1 MSDFLKNYDA
11 ITDSQLRTCV
21 KLLGKLLGNAIKSH
35 AGKEVYTAVE
45 KLRKGFIS
53 LQENNDKK
61 QHDQLIKY
69 IDGLDPKVLK
79 NVIRAFSKYFALV
92 NVAEEAYQHIHR
104 ESKIKSGKSGSAL
117 WEGSFDHML
126 KDCKLNG
133 ITTSDLQK
141 LYESLQFVPVF
152 TAHPTEAM
160 RRSKMEA
167 TRRIFATILELHD
180 YRGQSIRKEEIVK
193 KLEAQ
198 ILILWKT
205 DEVRMKKPT
214 VEDEVRNGLYYFN
227 TSLFKAVPQM
237 YRDLENATK
246 RIYCD
251 SLSVGSIKV
260 PSFLRFGSWIGGDRD
275 GNPYVT
281 PEVTQKAVY
290 MHAKTALKEYIK
302 RAQKLSLFMTHCDQ
316 LMHPSDDFKNSLIKD
331 NKYIKEAF
339 YKKSSDFPKEP
350 YRRKFKII
358 GYRLKQS
365 LQRIIDLQEG
375 KKSIN
380 RPNIYTCEKELLQDL
395 YTIRKSLKA
404 DGDTVLLEFGLDDF
418 IRLVETFGFFLV
430 NLDIREESTKH
441 SQVISAL
448 VKQINNKD
456 YDSMDETEKVTLLT
470 NMLTGKDYDM
480 TKHYDLLSDDLKQI
494 VDVFDTMILLRD
506 QVSAEA
512 FGHYII
518 SMTHDASHVLEVLVI
533 AKMVGLAGE
542 KENGELFCDILIT
555 PLFET
560 IDDLARIKNILES
573 LFSNDT
579 YIKFL
584 QCHQD
589 NLQEV
594 MLGYSDSCKDGGI
607 LASSFGLYEA
617 QQEIIEISNKYGVE
631 CKIFHGRGGTV
642 GRGGGPTHN
651 SILAQPAKTVNG
663 KIKITEQGEVLSYKY
678 AQYET
683 ACYELEMAIGG
694 LIKAS
699 QHIVVEQK
707 SDTSDFEKVMKDM
720 TKKGED
726 AYRDLTD
733 KTPGLTDYFYEATPV
748 QELGELNIGSRPSH
762 RAIGERSRY
771 SIRAIPWVFGWS
783 LSRHTLPAWYGL
795 GSAMNKIYKENG
807 IEVLQKMYKEW
818 PFFRMM
824 IDNIGQAIAKADLA
838 IAKDY
843 ATLAKDQKASN
854 NIIKKIE
861 DEYNLTEQLMLQI
874 TKSERLLEDNKKLAL
889 SLYRRKPYM
898 DPLNYIQVM
907 LLRKHRNATSH
918 EESIFNPLLRTIHAI
933 AAGLRNTG

>member
-11 ITDSQLRTCV
+11 ITDTQLRSCV
-21 KLLGKLLGNAIKSH
+21 KLLGKLLGNAITAH
-35 AGKEVYTAVE
+35 AGKEVYTVVE
-45 KLRKGFIS
+45 KLRKGFIN
-53 LQENNDKK
+53 LQENKDQKK
-61 QHDQLIKY
+61 HDQLINY
-69 IDGLDPKVLK
+69 IEKLDPEVLK
-79 NVIRAFSKYFALV
+79 NVVRSFSKYFALV

-104 ESKIKSGKSGSAL
+104 ESILKSGKSGSSL

-126 KDCKLNG
+126 KDCKTNG
-133 ITTSDLQK
+133 ITTSGLQK
-141 LYESLQFVPVF
+141 LYNSLQFVPVF

-167 TRRIFATILELHD
+167 TRRIFATILELHT
-180 YRGQSIRKEEIVK
+180 YRAQSIRKEEIIK

-237 YRDLENATK
+237 YRDLENATR

-251 SLSVGSIKV
+251 SLTVNSIKV

-275 GNPYVT
+275 GNPFVT
-281 PEVTQKAVY
+281 PAITQKAVY
-290 MHAKTALKEYIK
+290 MHSKTALKEYIT
-302 RAQKLSLFMTHCDQ
+302 RAKELSLFMTHSDQ
-316 LMHPSDDFKNSLIKD
+316 LMKPSADFIESLQKD
-331 NKYIKEAF
+331 NKFLKEAF
-339 YKKSSDFPKEP
+339 YKKSNDFPKEP
-350 YRRKFKII
+350 YRRKFNII
-358 GYRLKQS
+358 SYRLAESLKRITEFQS
-365 LQRIIDLQEG
+365 GEMNVDKENAY
-375 KKSIN
+375 S
-380 RPNIYTCEKELLQDL
+380 CEKELLEDL
-395 YTIRKSLKA
+395 YIIRESLKQ
-404 DGDTVLLEFGLDDF
+404 DGDIALLEFGLDDF

-430 NLDIREESTKH
+430 NLDIREESTRH
-441 SQVISAL
+441 TNVVSAL
-448 VKQINNKD
+448 VKQAKSKN
-456 YDSMDETEKVTLLT
+456 YDDMSEDEKITLLSSMLTEKETYED
-470 NMLTGKDYDM
+470 NYQ
-480 TKHYDLLSDDLKQI
+480 LLSDDLKTI
-494 VDVFDTMILLRD
+494 VDVFKTMILLRD
-506 QVSAEA
+506 QVSQEA

-518 SMTHDASHVLEVLVI
+518 SMTHDASHVLEVMLI
-533 AKMVGLAGE
+533 AKMVGLIGE
-542 KENGELFCDILIT
+542 KENGEVFCNILIT

-560 IDDLARIKNILES
+560 VDDLARINIILES
-573 LFSNDT
+573 LFSNEV

-584 QCHQD
+584 QCHED

-607 LASSFGLYEA
+607 LASSYGLYEA
-617 QQEIIEISNKYGVE
+617 QQQIIEISNKYKIE

-699 QHIVVEQK
+699 QHIVVEQA
-707 SDTSDFEKVMKDM
+707 SDTSSYEKIMKDM
-720 TKKGED
+720 SEKGEIK
-726 AYRDLTD
+726 YRDLTD
-733 KTPGLTDYFYEATPV
+733 KTPGLIDYFYEATPV

-762 RAIGERSRY
+762 RSNGERSRY

-783 LSRHTLPAWYGL
+783 LSRNTLPAWYGL
-795 GSAMNKIYKENG
+795 GTALNKIYDEKG
-807 IEVLQKMYKEW
+807 IEILQEMYREW
-818 PFFRMM
+818 PFFHMM

-838 IAKDY
+838 ISKDY
-843 ATLAKDQKASN
+843 ASLANDQDTAGK
-854 NIIKKIE
+854 IYTKIE
-861 DEYNLTEQLMLQI
+861 EEYKLTESLMLQVI
-874 TKSERLLEDNKKLAL
+874 DTHRLLADNKKLAL

-907 LLRKHRNATSH
+907 LLRKHRNSDSRDEAV
-918 EESIFNPLLRTIHAI
+918 FNPLLRTIHAI

>member
-11 ITDSQLRTCV
+11 ITDSQLRSCV
-21 KLLGKLLGNAIKSH
+21 KLVGKLLGNAIKSH
-35 AGKEVYTAVE
+35 AGKEVYTVVE
-45 KLRKGFIS
+45 KLRKGFIN
-53 LQENNDKK
+53 LQENHDKK
-61 QHDQLIKY
+61 QHDSLIKY
-69 IDGLDPKVLK
+69 IEKLDPEVLK

-104 ESKIKSGKSGSAL
+104 ESIIKSGKSGSTL

-126 KDCKLNG
+126 KDCKSHG
-133 ITTSDLQK
+133 ITISDLQK
-141 LYESLQFVPVF
+141 LYNSLQFVPVF

-160 RRSKMEA
+160 RRSKMQA
-167 TRRIFATILELHD
+167 TRRIFATILELHM
-180 YRGQSIRKEEIVK
+180 YRGQSIRKEELTK

-251 SLSVGSIKV
+251 SLSVGSVKV

-281 PEVTQKAVY
+281 TEVTKKAVY

-302 RAQKLSLFMTHCDQ
+302 RAQKLSLFMTHSDQ
-316 LMHPSDDFKNSLIKD
+316 LMKPSEDFIKSLEKD
-331 NKYIKEAF
+331 KKYLKEAF
-339 YKKSSDFPKEP
+339 YKKSNDFPKEP
-350 YRRKFKII
+350 YRRKLKII
-358 GYRLKQS
+358 SYRLNES
-365 LQRIIDLQEG
+365 LQRIIDLQDRKEI
-375 KKSIN
+375 SN
-380 RPNIYTCEKELLQDL
+380 RKNIYSCEKELLDDL
-395 YTIRKSLKA
+395 YTIRDSLIQ
-404 DGDTVLLEFGLDDF
+404 DGDIVLLEFGLDDF

-441 SQVISAL
+441 TQVVKTL
-448 VKQINNKD
+448 VKNIKNIN
-456 YDSMDETEKVTLLT
+456 YDEIKEGEKVSLLA
-470 NMLTGKDYDM
+470 DM
-480 TKHYDLLSDDLKQI
+480 IDANEDLSSHYNLLPDDQKLI
-494 VDVFDTMILLRD
+494 VDVFKTMIVLRD
-506 QVSAEA
+506 QVSPEA
-512 FGHYII
+512 FGHYIV
-518 SMTHDASHVLEVLVI
+518 SMTHDASHVLEVMLI
-533 AKMVGLAGE
+533 AKMVGLVGQ
-542 KENGELFCDILIT
+542 KDNGDLFCDILIT

-560 IDDLARIKNILES
+560 IDDLSRIKNILES
-573 LFSNDT
+573 LFSNSV
-579 YIKFL
+579 YIKYL
-584 QCHQD
+584 KCHED
-589 NLQEV
+589 SLQEV

-617 QQEIIEISNKYGVE
+617 QQEIIDISKKYKVE

-707 SDTSDFEKVMKDM
+707 SDVIAFEKIMKDM
-720 TKKGED
+720 KIKGED
-726 AYRDLTD
+726 EYRDLTD
-733 KTPGLTDYFYEATPV
+733 RTPGLTDYFYEATPV
-748 QELGELNIGSRPSH
+748 QELGELNIGSRPTH
-762 RAIGERSRY
+762 REKGERSRY

-795 GSAMNKIYKENG
+795 GTALEKIYKEDG
-807 IEVLQKMYKEW
+807 IEVLKNMYKKW

-843 ATLAKDQKASN
+843 AALANDQKQAGK
-854 NIIKKIE
+854 IIKKIE
-861 DEYNLTEQLMLQI
+861 DEYKLTESLMLEI
-874 TKSERLLEDNKKLAL
+874 IESERLLADNKKLAL

-907 LLRKHRNATSH
+907 LLRKHRKSSSH
-918 EESIFNPLLRTIHAI
+918 DDAVFDPLLRTIHAI

>member
-11 ITDSQLRTCV
+11 ITDSQLRSCV

-35 AGKEVYTAVE
+35 AGKEVYLVVE
-45 KLRKGFIS
+45 KLRKGFVN
-53 LQENNDKK
+53 LQENHNNK
-61 QHDQLIKY
+61 QHDQLIDY
-69 IDGLDPKVLK
+69 IDKLNPDVLK
-79 NVIRAFSKYFALV
+79 NVVRSFSKYFALV

-104 ESKIKSGKSGSAL
+104 ENIVKSGKSGSAL
-117 WEGSFDHML
+117 WQGSFDHML
-126 KDCKLNG
+126 KDCKLHG
-133 ITTSDLQK
+133 ITTNDLQK
-141 LYESLQFVPVF
+141 LYNSLQFVPVF

-167 TRRIFATILELHD
+167 TRRIFATILELHE
-180 YRGQSIRKEEIVK
+180 YRGQSIRKEEIIK

-251 SLSVGSIKV
+251 SMSVNSVRV

-302 RAQKLSLFMTHCDQ
+302 RAQKLSLFMTHSDQ
-316 LMHPSDDFKNSLIKD
+316 LMNPSSDFIKSLDKD
-331 NKYIKEAF
+331 KKFIKEVF
-339 YKKSSDFPKEP
+339 YKKSSDFQKEP

-358 GYRLKQS
+358 NYRLNQS
-365 LQRIIDLQEG
+365 LQRILELQDGSMSTE
-375 KKSIN
+375 
-380 RPNIYTCEKELLQDL
+380 RPNAYSCEKELLEDL
-395 YTIRKSLKA
+395 YSVRESLKQ
-404 DGDTVLLEFGLDDF
+404 DGDGVLLEFGLDDF

-441 SQVISAL
+441 TKVICEL
-448 VKQINNKD
+448 IKNIKNKD
-456 YDSMDETEKVTLLT
+456 YESLEEDQKVSLLT
-470 NMLTGKDYDM
+470 SMLIDDNNFSKQYEE
-480 TKHYDLLSDDLKQI
+480 LSADSKKV
-494 VDVFDTMILLRD
+494 VDVFKTMILLRD
-506 QVSAEA
+506 QVSPEA

-518 SMTHDASHVLEVLVI
+518 SMTHDASHVLEVMLI
-533 AKMVGLAGE
+533 AKMVGLVG
-542 KENGELFCDILIT
+542 KNKDDKYFCKILIT

-573 LFSNDT
+573 LFSNEV
-579 YIKFL
+579 YKNFL
-584 QCHQD
+584 QCHED

-607 LASSFGLYEA
+607 LASSYGLYEA
-617 QQEIIEISNKYGVE
+617 QQEIIEISKKYNVE

-699 QHIVVEQK
+699 QHIVADQK
-707 SDTSDFEKVMKDM
+707 SDTKEYEKIMKDM
-720 TKKGED
+720 TVKGED
-726 AYRDLTD
+726 EYRALTD
-733 KTPGLTDYFYEATPV
+733 RTPGLTDYFYEATPV

-762 RAIGERSRY
+762 RAKGERSRY

-795 GSAMNKIYKENG
+795 GSALDKIYKENG
-807 IEVLQKMYKEW
+807 IEVLQMMYKDW
-818 PFFRMM
+818 PFFHMM
-824 IDNIGQAIAKADLA
+824 IDNIGQAIAKADLS

-843 ATLAKDQKASN
+843 STLANDQKTAKE
-854 NIIKKIE
+854 IIKKIE
-861 DEYNLTEQLMLQI
+861 TEYNLTENLMLQI
-874 TKSERLLEDNKKLAL
+874 IESDRLLADNKKLAL

-907 LLRKHRNATSH
+907 LLRKHRNSKEH
-918 EESIFNPLLRTIHAI
+918 EEAVFNPLLRTIHAI

>member
-11 ITDSQLRTCV
+11 ITDTQLRSCV
-21 KLLGKLLGNAIKSH
+21 KLLGKLLGNAITAH
-35 AGKEVYTAVE
+35 AGKEVFTVVE
-45 KLRKGFIS
+45 KLRKGFIN
-53 LQENNDKK
+53 LQENKDQKK
-61 QHDQLIKY
+61 HDQLINY
-69 IDGLDPKVLK
+69 IEKLDPDVLK
-79 NVIRAFSKYFALV
+79 NVVRSFSKYFALV

-104 ESKIKSGKSGSAL
+104 EGILKSGKSGSSL

-126 KDCKLNG
+126 KDCKTNG
-133 ITTSDLQK
+133 ITTSGLQK
-141 LYESLQFVPVF
+141 LYNSLQFVPVF

-167 TRRIFATILELHD
+167 TRRIFATILELHT
-180 YRGQSIRKEEIVK
+180 YRAQSIRKEEIIK

-251 SLSVGSIKV
+251 SLTVNSIKV

-275 GNPYVT
+275 GNPFVT
-281 PEVTQKAVY
+281 PAVTQKAVY
-290 MHAKTALKEYIK
+290 MHSKTALKEYIT
-302 RAQKLSLFMTHCDQ
+302 RAKELSLFMTHSDQ
-316 LMHPSDDFKNSLIKD
+316 LMKPSAEFIESLEKD
-331 NKYIKEAF
+331 KKFLKEAF
-339 YKKSSDFPKEP
+339 YKKTNDFPKEP
-350 YRRKFKII
+350 YRRKFNII
-358 GYRLKQS
+358 SYRLAESLKRITELQS
-365 LQRIIDLQEG
+365 G
-375 KKSIN
+375 KIN
-380 RPNIYTCEKELLQDL
+380 VDKENAYSCEKELLEDL
-395 YTIRKSLKA
+395 YIIRDSLKQ
-404 DGDTVLLEFGLDDF
+404 DGDTALLEFGLDDF

-430 NLDIREESTKH
+430 NLDIREESTRH
-441 SQVISAL
+441 TNVVSAL
-448 VKQINNKD
+448 VKQAKNKN
-456 YDSMDETEKVTLLT
+456 YDDMSEDEKITLLSSMLTEKETL
-470 NMLTGKDYDM
+470 KDNYQ
-480 TKHYDLLSDDLKQI
+480 LLSDDLKII
-494 VDVFDTMILLRD
+494 VDVFKTMILLRD
-506 QVSAEA
+506 QVSQEA

-518 SMTHDASHVLEVLVI
+518 SMTHDASHVLEVMLI
-533 AKMVGLAGE
+533 AKMVGLIGE
-542 KENGELFCDILIT
+542 KENGEVFCNILIT

-560 IDDLARIKNILES
+560 VDDLARINIILES
-573 LFSNDT
+573 LFSNEV

-584 QCHQD
+584 QCHED

-607 LASSFGLYEA
+607 LASSYGLYEA
-617 QQEIIEISNKYGVE
+617 QQQIIEISNKYKIE

-699 QHIVVEQK
+699 QHIVVEQV
-707 SDTSDFEKVMKDM
+707 SDTSSYEKIMKDM
-720 TKKGED
+720 SEKGEIK
-726 AYRDLTD
+726 YRDLTD
-733 KTPGLTDYFYEATPV
+733 KTPGLIDYFYEATPV

-762 RAIGERSRY
+762 RSNGERSRY

-783 LSRHTLPAWYGL
+783 LSRNTLPAWYGL
-795 GSAMNKIYKENG
+795 GSALNKIYDEHG
-807 IEVLQKMYKEW
+807 IEILQEMYKEW
-818 PFFRMM
+818 PFFHMM

-838 IAKDY
+838 ISKDY
-843 ATLAKDQKASN
+843 ATLANDQDTARK
-854 NIIKKIE
+854 IFKKIE
-861 DEYNLTEQLMLQI
+861 EEYKLTESLMLQI
-874 TKSERLLEDNKKLAL
+874 IDTHRLLADNKKLAL

-907 LLRKHRNATSH
+907 LLRKHRNSDTRDEAV
-918 EESIFNPLLRTIHAI
+918 FNPLLRTIHAI

>member
-11 ITDSQLRTCV
+11 ITDTQLRSCV
-21 KLLGKLLGNAIKSH
+21 KLLGKLLGNAITAH

-45 KLRKGFIS
+45 KLRKGFIN
-53 LQENNDKK
+53 LQENKDQKK
-61 QHDQLIKY
+61 HDQLINY
-69 IDGLDPKVLK
+69 IEKLDPEVLK
-79 NVIRAFSKYFALV
+79 NVVRSFSKYFALV

-104 ESKIKSGKSGSAL
+104 ESILKSGKSGSSL

-126 KDCKLNG
+126 KDCKTNG
-133 ITTSDLQK
+133 ITTSGLQK
-141 LYESLQFVPVF
+141 LYNSLQFVPVF

-167 TRRIFATILELHD
+167 TRRIFATILELHT
-180 YRGQSIRKEEIVK
+180 YRAQSIRKEEIVK

-237 YRDLENATK
+237 YRDLENATR

-251 SLSVGSIKV
+251 SLTVNSIKV

-275 GNPYVT
+275 GNPFVT
-281 PEVTQKAVY
+281 PAVTQKAVY
-290 MHAKTALKEYIK
+290 MHSKTALKEYIT
-302 RAQKLSLFMTHCDQ
+302 RAKELSLFMTHSDQ
-316 LMHPSDDFKNSLIKD
+316 LMKPSADFIESLEKD
-331 NKYIKEAF
+331 NKFLKEAF
-339 YKKSSDFPKEP
+339 YKKSNDFPKEP
-350 YRRKFKII
+350 YRRKFNII
-358 GYRLKQS
+358 SYRLAESLKRITEFQS
-365 LQRIIDLQEG
+365 GEMNVDKENAY
-375 KKSIN
+375 S
-380 RPNIYTCEKELLQDL
+380 CEKELLEDL
-395 YTIRKSLKA
+395 YVIRESLRQ
-404 DGDTVLLEFGLDDF
+404 DGDIALLEFGLDDF

-430 NLDIREESTKH
+430 NLDIREESTRH
-441 SQVISAL
+441 TNVVSAL
-448 VKQINNKD
+448 VKQAKSKN
-456 YDSMDETEKVTLLT
+456 YDDMSEDEKITLLSS
-470 NMLTGKDYDM
+470 MLNEKETYEDNYQ
-480 TKHYDLLSDDLKQI
+480 LLSDDLKTI
-494 VDVFDTMILLRD
+494 VDVFKTMILLRD
-506 QVSAEA
+506 QVSQEA

-518 SMTHDASHVLEVLVI
+518 SMTHDASHVLEVMLI
-533 AKMVGLAGE
+533 AKMVGLIGE
-542 KENGELFCDILIT
+542 KENGEVFCNILIT

-560 IDDLARIKNILES
+560 VDDLARINIILES
-573 LFSNDT
+573 LFSNEV

-584 QCHQD
+584 QCHED

-607 LASSFGLYEA
+607 LASSYGLYEA
-617 QQEIIEISNKYGVE
+617 QQQIIEISNKYKIE

-699 QHIVVEQK
+699 QHIVVEQA
-707 SDTSDFEKVMKDM
+707 SDTSSYEKIMKDM
-720 TKKGED
+720 SEKGEIK
-726 AYRDLTD
+726 YRDLTD
-733 KTPGLTDYFYEATPV
+733 KTPGLIDYFYEATPV

-762 RAIGERSRY
+762 RSNGERSRY

-783 LSRHTLPAWYGL
+783 LSRNTLPAWYGL
-795 GSAMNKIYKENG
+795 GSALNKIYDEHG
-807 IEVLQKMYKEW
+807 IEILQEMYKEW
-818 PFFRMM
+818 PFFHMM

-838 IAKDY
+838 ISKDY
-843 ATLAKDQKASN
+843 ATLANDQETARK
-854 NIIKKIE
+854 IFKKIE
-861 DEYNLTEQLMLQI
+861 EEYKLTESLMLQI
-874 TKSERLLEDNKKLAL
+874 IDTHRLLADNKKLAL

-907 LLRKHRNATSH
+907 LLRKHRNSDSRDEAV
-918 EESIFNPLLRTIHAI
+918 FNPLLRTIHAI

>member
-35 AGKEVYTAVE
+35 AGKDVYIVVE

-53 LQENNDKK
+53 LQDNENQKH
-61 QHDQLIKY
+61 HDQLIKY

-79 NVIRAFSKYFALV
+79 NVIRSFSKYFALV

-104 ESKIKSGKSGSAL
+104 ESIIKSGKSGSAL
-117 WEGSFDHML
+117 WEGSFDHIL
-126 KDCKLNG
+126 KDCKLHG
-133 ITTSDLQK
+133 ITTNDLQK

-180 YRGQSIRKEEIVK
+180 YRGQSIRKEEIIK

-275 GNPYVT
+275 GNPFVT

-302 RAQKLSLFMTHCDQ
+302 RAQKLSLFMTHSDQ
-316 LMHPSDDFKNSLIKD
+316 LMKPSKDFEQSLEKD
-331 NKYIKEAF
+331 NKFLKEAF

-350 YRRKFKII
+350 FRRKFKII
-358 GYRLKQS
+358 SYRLNES
-365 LQRIIDLQEG
+365 LQRIVDLQEN
-375 KKSIN
+375 KKNIN

-395 YTIRKSLKA
+395 YVVRDSLKQ
-404 DGDTVLLEFGLDDF
+404 DGDDVLLEFGLDDF

-441 SQVISAL
+441 TKVVSKLIKEIKNQ
-448 VKQINNKD
+448 N
-456 YDSMDETEKVTLLT
+456 YDEMDESKKVSLLT
-470 NMLTGKDYDM
+470 SMLVEKNLDI
-480 TKHYDLLSDDLKQI
+480 TKYYNSLTDESKQV
-494 VDVFDTMILLRD
+494 VDVFKTMILLRD

-518 SMTHDASHVLEVLVI
+518 SMTHDASHVLEVLLI
-533 AKMVGLAGE
+533 AKMVGLVGE
-542 KENGELFCDILIT
+542 KDNGELFCDILIT

-573 LFSNDT
+573 LFSNT
-579 YIKFL
+579 VYIKFL
-584 QCHQD
+584 QCHRD

-607 LASSFGLYEA
+607 LASSYGLYEA
-617 QQEIIEISNKYGVE
+617 QQEIIEISEKYSVE

-651 SILAQPAKTVNG
+651 SILAQPANTVNG

-707 SDTSDFEKVMKDM
+707 SDTTNFEKVMKDM
-720 TKKGED
+720 TIKGED
-726 AYRDLTD
+726 EYRLLTD

-762 RAIGERSRY
+762 RAKGERSRY

-818 PFFRMM
+818 PFFHMM
-824 IDNIGQAIAKADLA
+824 VDNIGQAIAKADLA

-843 ATLAKDQKASN
+843 ATLANDQKTATT
-854 NIIKKIE
+854 IIKKIE
-861 DEYNLTEQLMLQI
+861 DEYNLTENLMLQI
-874 TKSERLLEDNKKLAL
+874 IESDRLLEDNKKLAL
-889 SLYRRKPYM
+889 SLHRRKPYM

-907 LLRKHRNATSH
+907 LLRKHRSAKSH
-918 EESIFNPLLRTIHAI
+918 DESIFNPLLRTIHAI

>member
-11 ITDSQLRTCV
+11 ITDTQLRSCV
-21 KLLGKLLGNAIKSH
+21 KLLGKLLGNAISAH
-35 AGKEVYTAVE
+35 AGKEVYTVVE
-45 KLRKGFIS
+45 KLRKGFIN
-53 LQENNDKK
+53 LQENKDQKK
-61 QHDQLIKY
+61 HDQLINY
-69 IDGLDPKVLK
+69 IEKLDPDILK
-79 NVIRAFSKYFALV
+79 NVVRSFSKYFALV

-104 ESKIKSGKSGSAL
+104 ESILKSGKSGSSL

-126 KDCKLNG
+126 KDCKTNG
-133 ITTSDLQK
+133 ITTSGLQK
-141 LYESLQFVPVF
+141 LYNSLQFVPVF

-167 TRRIFATILELHD
+167 TRRIFATILELHT
-180 YRGQSIRKEEIVK
+180 YRAQSIRKEEIIK

-237 YRDLENATK
+237 YRDLENATR

-251 SLSVGSIKV
+251 SLTVNSVKV

-275 GNPYVT
+275 GNPFVT
-281 PEVTQKAVY
+281 PAVTQKAVY
-290 MHAKTALKEYIK
+290 MHSKTALKEYIT
-302 RAQKLSLFMTHCDQ
+302 RAKELSLFMTHSDQ
-316 LMHPSDDFKNSLIKD
+316 LMKPSIDFIESLEKD
-331 NKYIKEAF
+331 QKFLKKAFNNK
-339 YKKSSDFPKEP
+339 SNDFPKEP
-350 YRRKFKII
+350 YRRKFNII
-358 GYRLKQS
+358 SYRLAESLKRINELQNGQS
-365 LQRIIDLQEG
+365 NSD
-375 KKSIN
+375 KASA
-380 RPNIYTCEKELLQDL
+380 YSCEKELLEDL
-395 YTIRKSLKA
+395 YVIRDSLEQ
-404 DGDTVLLEFGLDDF
+404 DGDIVLLEFGLDDF

-430 NLDIREESTKH
+430 NLDIREESTRH
-441 SQVISAL
+441 TNVVSAL
-448 VKQINNKD
+448 VKQAKNIS
-456 YDSMDETEKVTLLT
+456 YDEISEEEKITLLSS
-470 NMLTGKDYDM
+470 MLNEKETYKEYY
-480 TKHYDLLSDDLKQI
+480 KLLSDDLKTI
-494 VDVFDTMILLRD
+494 VDVFKTMILLRD
-506 QVSAEA
+506 QVSQEA

-518 SMTHDASHVLEVLVI
+518 SMTHDASHVLEVMLI
-533 AKMVGLAGE
+533 AKMVGLIGE
-542 KENGELFCDILIT
+542 KENGDVFCNILIT

-560 IDDLARIKNILES
+560 VDDLARINIILES
-573 LFSNDT
+573 LFSNKV

-584 QCHQD
+584 QCHED

-607 LASSFGLYEA
+607 LASSYGLYEA
-617 QQEIIEISNKYGVE
+617 QQQIIEISNKYKIE

-699 QHIVVEQK
+699 QHIVVDQN
-707 SDTSDFEKVMKDM
+707 SDTSSYEKIMKEM
-720 TKKGED
+720 SEKGENK
-726 AYRDLTD
+726 YRDLTD
-733 KTPGLTDYFYEATPV
+733 KTAGLIDYFYEATPV

-762 RAIGERSRY
+762 RSNGERSRY

-783 LSRHTLPAWYGL
+783 LSRNTLPAWYGL
-795 GSAMNKIYKENG
+795 GSALNKIYDENG
-807 IEVLQKMYKEW
+807 IEILQEMYKEW
-818 PFFRMM
+818 PFFHMM
-824 IDNIGQAIAKADLA
+824 IDNIGQAIAKADLS
-838 IAKDY
+838 ISKDY
-843 ATLAKDQKASN
+843 ASLANDQETAGK
-854 NIIKKIE
+854 IFKKIE
-861 DEYNLTEQLMLQI
+861 DEYKLTESLMLQI
-874 TKSERLLEDNKKLAL
+874 IDTHRLLADNKKLAL

-907 LLRKHRNATSH
+907 LLRKHRHSDSRDEAV
-918 EESIFNPLLRTIHAI
+918 FNPLLRTIHAI

>member
-11 ITDSQLRTCV
+11 ITDTQLRSCV
-21 KLLGKLLGNAIKSH
+21 KLLGKLLGNAITAH
-35 AGKEVYTAVE
+35 AGKEVFTVVE
-45 KLRKGFIS
+45 KLRKGFIN
-53 LQENNDKK
+53 LQENKDQKK
-61 QHDQLIKY
+61 HDQLINY
-69 IDGLDPKVLK
+69 IEKLDPDVLK
-79 NVIRAFSKYFALV
+79 NVVRSFSKYFALV

-104 ESKIKSGKSGSAL
+104 EGILKSGKSGSSL

-126 KDCKLNG
+126 KDCKTNG
-133 ITTSDLQK
+133 ITTSGLQK
-141 LYESLQFVPVF
+141 LYNSLQFVPVF

-167 TRRIFATILELHD
+167 TRRIFATILELHT
-180 YRGQSIRKEEIVK
+180 YRAQSIRKEEIIK

-251 SLSVGSIKV
+251 SLTVNSIKV

-275 GNPYVT
+275 GNPFVT
-281 PEVTQKAVY
+281 PAVTQKAVY
-290 MHAKTALKEYIK
+290 MHSKAALKEYIT
-302 RAQKLSLFMTHCDQ
+302 RAKELSLFMTHSDQ
-316 LMHPSDDFKNSLIKD
+316 LMKPSAEFIESLEKD
-331 NKYIKEAF
+331 KKFLKEAF
-339 YKKSSDFPKEP
+339 YKKTNDFPKEP
-350 YRRKFKII
+350 YRRKFNII
-358 GYRLKQS
+358 SYRLAESLKRITELQS
-365 LQRIIDLQEG
+365 G
-375 KKSIN
+375 KIN
-380 RPNIYTCEKELLQDL
+380 VDKENTYSCEKELLEDL
-395 YTIRKSLKA
+395 YIIRDSLKQ
-404 DGDTVLLEFGLDDF
+404 DGDTALLEFGLDDF

-430 NLDIREESTKH
+430 NLDIREESTRH
-441 SQVISAL
+441 TNVVSAL
-448 VKQINNKD
+448 VKQAKNKN
-456 YDSMDETEKVTLLT
+456 YDDMSEDEKITLLSSMLTEKETL
-470 NMLTGKDYDM
+470 KDNYQ
-480 TKHYDLLSDDLKQI
+480 LLSDDLKII
-494 VDVFDTMILLRD
+494 VDVFKTMILLRD
-506 QVSAEA
+506 QVSQEA

-518 SMTHDASHVLEVLVI
+518 SMTHDASHVLEVMLI
-533 AKMVGLAGE
+533 AKMVGLIGE
-542 KENGELFCDILIT
+542 KENGEVFCNILIT

-560 IDDLARIKNILES
+560 VDDLARINIILES
-573 LFSNDT
+573 LFSNEV

-584 QCHQD
+584 QCHED

-607 LASSFGLYEA
+607 LASSYGLYEA
-617 QQEIIEISNKYGVE
+617 QQQIIEISNKYKIE

-699 QHIVVEQK
+699 QHIVVEQV
-707 SDTSDFEKVMKDM
+707 SDTSSYEKIMKDM
-720 TKKGED
+720 SEKGEIK
-726 AYRDLTD
+726 YRDLTD
-733 KTPGLTDYFYEATPV
+733 KTPGLIDYFYEATPV

-762 RAIGERSRY
+762 RSNGERSRY

-783 LSRHTLPAWYGL
+783 LSRNTLPAWYGL
-795 GSAMNKIYKENG
+795 GSALNKIYDEHG
-807 IEVLQKMYKEW
+807 IEILQEMYKEW
-818 PFFRMM
+818 PFFHMM

-838 IAKDY
+838 ISKDY
-843 ATLAKDQKASN
+843 ATLANDQETARK
-854 NIIKKIE
+854 IFKKIE
-861 DEYNLTEQLMLQI
+861 EEYKLTESLMLQI
-874 TKSERLLEDNKKLAL
+874 IDTHRLLADNKKLAL

-907 LLRKHRNATSH
+907 LLRKHRNSDTRDEAV
-918 EESIFNPLLRTIHAI
+918 FNPLLRTIHAI

>member
-11 ITDSQLRTCV
+11 ITDSQLRSCV
-21 KLLGKLLGNAIKSH
+21 KLLGKLLGNAIKLH
-35 AGKEVYTAVE
+35 AGKDVYLIVE
-45 KLRKGFIS
+45 KLRKGFIN
-53 LQENNDKK
+53 LQENKDKK
-61 QHDQLIKY
+61 KHDQLINY
-69 IDGLDPKVLK
+69 INKLDPEVLK
-79 NVIRAFSKYFALV
+79 NVVRSFSKYFALV

-104 ESKIKSGKSGSAL
+104 ENIITHGKSGSTL
-117 WEGSFDHML
+117 WEGSFDHTL
-126 KDCKLNG
+126 KDCKLHG
-133 ITTSDLQK
+133 ITISDLQK
-141 LYESLQFVPVF
+141 LYNSLQFIPVF

-167 TRRIFATILELHD
+167 TRRIFATILELHI
-180 YRGQSIRKEEIVK
+180 YRGQSIRKEEIIK

-237 YRDLENATK
+237 YRDLENATR

-251 SLSVGSIKV
+251 SMSVGSVKV

-281 PEVTQKAVY
+281 PDVTKKAVY
-290 MHAKTALKEYIK
+290 MHAKTALKEYIS
-302 RAQKLSLFMTHCDQ
+302 RAKELSLFLTHSDQ
-316 LMHPSDDFKNSLIKD
+316 LMKPSKDFIDSLEAD
-331 NKYIKEAF
+331 NKFLEQAF
-339 YKKSSDFPKEP
+339 YKKSSNFPKEP
-350 YRRKFKII
+350 YRRKFSII
-358 GYRLKQS
+358 NFRLEES
-365 LQRIIDLQEG
+365 LKKIIDLEDNV
-375 KKSIN
+375 KEFKRIN
-380 RPNIYTCEKELLQDL
+380 SYSCEKELLQDL
-395 YTIRKSLKA
+395 YVVRDSLMLDKDDA
-404 DGDTVLLEFGLDDF
+404 LLEFGLNDF

-441 SQVISAL
+441 TAVVNAL
-448 VKQINNKD
+448 VKHVKNKEYEKMKED
-456 YDSMDETEKVTLLT
+456 EKVSLLT
-470 NMLTGKDYDM
+470 SMLIEKDTFSETYNF
-480 TKHYDLLSDDLKQI
+480 LSDDLKQV
-494 VDVFDTMILLRD
+494 VDVFKVMILTRD
-506 QVSAEA
+506 QVSSES

-518 SMTHDASHVLEVLVI
+518 SMTHDASHVLEVMLI
-533 AKMVGLAGE
+533 AKMVGLVGE
-542 KENGELFCDILIT
+542 DKNGNLFCNILIT

-573 LFSNDT
+573 LFSNVI
-579 YIKFL
+579 YKKFL
-584 QCHQD
+584 QCHED

-607 LASSFGLYEA
+607 LASSYGLYEA
-617 QQEIIEISNKYGVE
+617 QQEIIEISKKYDVE

-699 QHIVVEQK
+699 QHLVVDQQ
-707 SDTSDFEKVMKDM
+707 SDITPFEKIMKDM
-720 TKKGED
+720 TVEGE
-726 AYRDLTD
+726 ASYRDLTD
-733 KTPGLTDYFYEATPV
+733 NTIGLTDYFYEATPV

-762 RAIGERSRY
+762 RAKGERSRY

-795 GSAMNKIYKENG
+795 GSALNKTYKEKG
-807 IEVLQKMYKEW
+807 IKVLRDMYIEW
-818 PFFRMM
+818 PFFHMM
-824 IDNIGQAIAKADLA
+824 IDNIGQAVAKADLA

-843 ATLAKDQKASN
+843 ATLAKDQKSAM
-854 NIIKKIE
+854 NIIEKIE
-861 DEYNLTEQLMLQI
+861 SEYNLTEKLMLEI
-874 TKSERLLEDNKKLAL
+874 INSERLLADNKKLAL
-889 SLYRRKPYM
+889 SLHRRKPYM
-898 DPLNYIQVM
+898 DPLNYIQV
-907 LLRKHRNATSH
+907 LLLGKHRNSTSH
-918 EESIFNPLLRTIHAI
+918 NEDVFDSLLRTIHAI

>member
-11 ITDSQLRTCV
+11 ITDSQLRSCV
-21 KLLGKLLGNAIKSH
+21 KLLGKLLGNAIKLH
-35 AGKEVYTAVE
+35 AGKEVYAVVE
-45 KLRKGFIS
+45 KLRKGFIN
-53 LQENNDKK
+53 LQENHNEK
-61 QHDQLIKY
+61 QHDQLIRY
-69 IDGLDPKVLK
+69 IEKLDPETLK
-79 NVIRAFSKYFALV
+79 NVIRSFSKYFALV

-104 ESKIKSGKSGSAL
+104 ESLIISGKSGSAL
-117 WEGSFDHML
+117 WEGSFDHTL
-126 KDCKLNG
+126 KDCKSHG
-133 ITTSDLQK
+133 ITINELQK
-141 LYESLQFVPVF
+141 LYNTLQFIPVF

-167 TRRIFATILELHD
+167 TRRIFATILELHN
-180 YRGQSIRKEEIVK
+180 YRGQSIRKEELIK

-275 GNPYVT
+275 GNPFVT
-281 PEVTQKAVY
+281 PDVTQKAVY

-302 RAQKLSLFMTHCDQ
+302 RAQELSRFMTHSEQ
-316 LMHPSDDFKNSLIKD
+316 LVNPSEAFLKSLEDD
-331 NKYIKEAF
+331 NKYLKEAF
-339 YKKSSDFPKEP
+339 YKKSSDFAKEP

-358 GYRLKQS
+358 SYRLNES
-365 LQRIIDLQEG
+365 LQRIIELQDN
-375 KKSIN
+375 KKPSERAN
-380 RPNIYTCEKELLQDL
+380 RYSCEKELLEDL
-395 YTIRKSLKA
+395 YVIRESLA
-404 DGDTVLLEFGLDDF
+404 QDGDTVIMEFGLDDF

-441 SQVISAL
+441 SQVIQSL
-448 VKQINNKD
+448 ISNVKKVD
-456 YDSMDETEKVTLLT
+456 YGKLKESEKVDILTEMLDSGDNFQEQYNLLT
-470 NMLTGKDYDM
+470 DKE
-480 TKHYDLLSDDLKQI
+480 KVV
-494 VDVFDTMILLRD
+494 VDVFKTMILLRD
-506 QVSAEA
+506 QVSKDA

-518 SMTHDASHVLEVLVI
+518 SMTHDASHVLEVMVL
-533 AKMVGLAGE
+533 AKMAGLVGRSS
-542 KENGELFCDILIT
+542 NGKIFCDILIT

-560 IDDLARIKNILES
+560 IDDLARIKVILES
-573 LFSNDT
+573 LFSNDV

-584 QCHQD
+584 KCHED

-607 LASSFGLYEA
+607 IASSFGLYEA
-617 QQEIIEISNKYGVE
+617 QQEIIEISEKFGIE

-699 QHIVVEQK
+699 QHIVVDQK
-707 SDTSDFEKVMKDM
+707 VNVKDFEEKMKIM
-720 TKKGED
+720 KISGEEE
-726 AYRDLTD
+726 YRELTD
-733 KTPGLTDYFYEATPV
+733 RTPGLTDYFYEATPV

-762 RAIGERSRY
+762 RAKGERSRY

-795 GSAMNKIYKENG
+795 GTALKKTYEDKG
-807 IEVLQKMYKEW
+807 IDILRKMYDDW
-818 PFFRMM
+818 PFFHMM
-824 IDNIGQAIAKADLA
+824 IDNIGQSIAKADLA

-843 ATLAKDQKASN
+843 ALLAKDQKQASH
-854 NIIKKIE
+854 IIKKIE
-861 DEYNLTEQLMLQI
+861 DEYKLTEDLMLQI
-874 TKSERLLEDNKKLAL
+874 IESERLLEDNKKLAL

-907 LLRKHRNATSH
+907 LLRKHRS
-918 EESIFNPLLRTIHAI
+918 ESSQDDTVFNPLLRTIHAI

>member
-11 ITDSQLRTCV
+11 ITDTQLRSCV
-21 KLLGKLLGNAIKSH
+21 KLLGKLLGNTIKSH
-35 AGKEVYTAVE
+35 ASKEVYVVVE
-45 KLRKGFIS
+45 KLRKGFIN
-53 LQENNDKK
+53 LQENPDQKK
-61 QHDQLIKY
+61 HDHLIKN
-69 IDGLDPKVLK
+69 IEKLDPITLK
-79 NVIRAFSKYFALV
+79 NVVRSFSKYFALV
-92 NVAEEAYQHIHR
+92 NVAEEAYQHIYR
-104 ESKIKSGKSGSAL
+104 EGLIKSGKAGSTL
-117 WEGSFDHML
+117 WEGSFDHIL
-126 KDCKLNG
+126 KDCKLHG
-133 ITTSDLQK
+133 ITTNDLQK
-141 LYESLQFVPVF
+141 LFNSLQYIPVF

-167 TRRIFATILELHD
+167 TRRIFATILELHT
-180 YRGQSIRKEEIVK
+180 YHGQSIRREEIIK

-251 SLSVGSIKV
+251 SLSIHSIKV
-260 PSFLRFGSWIGGDRD
+260 PSFLKFGSWIGGDRD
-275 GNPYVT
+275 GNPFVT
-281 PEVTQKAVY
+281 PEITQKAVY
-290 MHAKTALKEYIK
+290 MHAKTAFKEYIK
-302 RAQKLSLFMTHCDQ
+302 RAQKLSLFLTHSDQ
-316 LMHPSDDFKNSLIKD
+316 LTKPSNEFLQSLEED
-331 NKYIKEAF
+331 NKFLEAAF
-339 YKKSSDFPKEP
+339 YKKSNQFSKEP

-358 GYRLKQS
+358 SYRLNES
-365 LQRIIDLQEG
+365 LQRIDELQDG
-375 KKSIN
+375 QIN
-380 RPNIYTCEKELLQDL
+380 SKRQNIYLCEKELLNDL
-395 YTIRKSLKA
+395 YVIRDSLNQ
-404 DGDTVLLEFGLDDF
+404 DGDSILLEFGLDDF
-418 IRLVETFGFFLV
+418 IRLVETFGFYLV
-430 NLDIREESTKH
+430 NLDIREESTRHTKVV
-441 SQVISAL
+441 SQL
-448 VKQINNKD
+448 VKIIKNKNYDELGEPERVSLLTSMLSGKDNFSNN
-456 YDSMDETEKVTLLT
+456 YDS
-470 NMLTGKDYDM
+470 
-480 TKHYDLLSDDLKQI
+480 LSDELKQT
-494 VDVFDTMILLRD
+494 VDVFKTMILLRE
-506 QVSAEA
+506 QISPEA

-518 SMTHDASHVLEVLVI
+518 SMTHDASHVLEVMLI
-533 AKMVGLAGE
+533 AKMVGLVG
-542 KENGELFCDILIT
+542 KKDNGELFCNILIT

-573 LFSNDT
+573 LFSNSV

-607 LASSFGLYEA
+607 LASSYGLYIA
-617 QQEIIEISNKYGVE
+617 QKEIIDISNKYKIE

-651 SILAQPAKTVNG
+651 AILAQPPKTVNG

-699 QHIVVEQK
+699 QHIVVDQK
-707 SDTSDFEKVMKDM
+707 SELIPYEKIMKVM
-720 TKKGED
+720 TLKGED
-726 AYRDLTD
+726 KYRELTD
-733 KTPGLTDYFYEATPV
+733 KTPGLLDYFYEATPV
-748 QELGELNIGSRPSH
+748 QELGELNIGSRPTH
-762 RAIGERSRY
+762 RSKGERSKY

-795 GSAMNKIYKENG
+795 GTAMKKIHDESG
-807 IEVLQKMYKEW
+807 IEILQNMYKNW
-818 PFFRMM
+818 PFFHML
-824 IDNIGQAIAKADLA
+824 IDNIGMAIAKADLS
-838 IAKDY
+838 IAKNY
-843 ATLAKDQKASN
+843 ASLANDQKSADK
-854 NIIKKIE
+854 IIKKIE
-861 DEYNLTEQLMLQI
+861 NEYKLTEDLMLEI
-874 TKSERLLEDNKKLAL
+874 IDSKRLLSDNKKLAL

-907 LLRKHRNATSH
+907 LLRKHRNPSVSH
-918 EESIFNPLLRTIHAI
+918 DEEIFDPLLRTIHAI

>member
-11 ITDSQLRTCV
+11 ITDTQLRSCV
-21 KLLGKLLGNAIKSH
+21 KLLGKLLGNAITAH
-35 AGKEVYTAVE
+35 AGKEVFTVVE
-45 KLRKGFIS
+45 KLRKGFIN
-53 LQENNDKK
+53 LQENKDQKK
-61 QHDQLIKY
+61 HDQLINY
-69 IDGLDPKVLK
+69 IEKLDPDVLK
-79 NVIRAFSKYFALV
+79 NVVRSFSKYFALV

-104 ESKIKSGKSGSAL
+104 EGILKSGKSGSSL

-126 KDCKLNG
+126 KDCKTNG
-133 ITTSDLQK
+133 ITTSGLQK
-141 LYESLQFVPVF
+141 LYNSLQFVPVF

-167 TRRIFATILELHD
+167 TRRIFATILELHT
-180 YRGQSIRKEEIVK
+180 YRAQSIRKEEIIK

-251 SLSVGSIKV
+251 SLTVNSIKV

-275 GNPYVT
+275 GNPFVT
-281 PEVTQKAVY
+281 PAVTQKAVY
-290 MHAKTALKEYIK
+290 MHSKTALKEYIT
-302 RAQKLSLFMTHCDQ
+302 RAKELSLFMTHSDQ
-316 LMHPSDDFKNSLIKD
+316 LMKPSAEFIESLEKD
-331 NKYIKEAF
+331 KKFLKEAF
-339 YKKSSDFPKEP
+339 YKKTNDFPKEP
-350 YRRKFKII
+350 YRRKFNII
-358 GYRLKQS
+358 SYRLAESLKRITELQS
-365 LQRIIDLQEG
+365 G
-375 KKSIN
+375 KIN
-380 RPNIYTCEKELLQDL
+380 VDKENTYSCEKELLEDL
-395 YTIRKSLKA
+395 YIIRDSLKQ
-404 DGDTVLLEFGLDDF
+404 DGDTALLEFGLDDF

-430 NLDIREESTKH
+430 NLDIREESTRH
-441 SQVISAL
+441 TNVVSAL
-448 VKQINNKD
+448 VKQAKNKN
-456 YDSMDETEKVTLLT
+456 YDDMSEDEKITLLSSMLTEKETL
-470 NMLTGKDYDM
+470 KDNYQ
-480 TKHYDLLSDDLKQI
+480 LLSDDLKII
-494 VDVFDTMILLRD
+494 VDVFKTMILLRD
-506 QVSAEA
+506 QVSQEA

-518 SMTHDASHVLEVLVI
+518 SMTHDASHVLEVMLI
-533 AKMVGLAGE
+533 AKMVGLIGE
-542 KENGELFCDILIT
+542 KENGEVFCNILIT

-560 IDDLARIKNILES
+560 VDDLARINIILES
-573 LFSNDT
+573 LFSNEV

-584 QCHQD
+584 QCHED

-607 LASSFGLYEA
+607 LASSYGLYEA
-617 QQEIIEISNKYGVE
+617 QQQIIEISNKYKIE

-699 QHIVVEQK
+699 QHIVVEQV
-707 SDTSDFEKVMKDM
+707 SDTSSYEKIMKDM
-720 TKKGED
+720 SEKGEIK
-726 AYRDLTD
+726 YRDLTD
-733 KTPGLTDYFYEATPV
+733 KTPGLIDYFYEATPV

-762 RAIGERSRY
+762 RSNGERSRY

-783 LSRHTLPAWYGL
+783 LSRNTLPAWYGL
-795 GSAMNKIYKENG
+795 GSALNKIYDEHG
-807 IEVLQKMYKEW
+807 IEILQEMYKEW
-818 PFFRMM
+818 PFFHMM

-838 IAKDY
+838 ISKDY
-843 ATLAKDQKASN
+843 ATLANDQDTARK
-854 NIIKKIE
+854 IFKKIE
-861 DEYNLTEQLMLQI
+861 EEYKLTESLML
-874 TKSERLLEDNKKLAL
+874 R
-889 SLYRRKPYM
+889 
-898 DPLNYIQVM
+898 
-907 LLRKHRNATSH
+907 
-918 EESIFNPLLRTIHAI
+918 
-933 AAGLRNTG
+933 

>member
-11 ITDSQLRTCV
+11 ITDTQLRSCV
-21 KLLGKLLGNAIKSH
+21 KLLGKLLGNAITAH
-35 AGKEVYTAVE
+35 AGKEVYTVVE
-45 KLRKGFIS
+45 KLRKGFIN
-53 LQENNDKK
+53 LQENKDQKK
-61 QHDQLIKY
+61 HDQLINY
-69 IDGLDPKVLK
+69 IEKLDPEVLK
-79 NVIRAFSKYFALV
+79 NVVRSFSKYFALV

-104 ESKIKSGKSGSAL
+104 ESILKSGKAGSSL

-126 KDCKLNG
+126 KDCKTNG
-133 ITTSDLQK
+133 ITTSGLQK
-141 LYESLQFVPVF
+141 LYNSLQFVPVF

-167 TRRIFATILELHD
+167 TRRIFATILELHT
-180 YRGQSIRKEEIVK
+180 YRAQSIRKEEIVK

-237 YRDLENATK
+237 YRDLENATR

-251 SLSVGSIKV
+251 SLTVNSIKV

-275 GNPYVT
+275 GNPFVT
-281 PEVTQKAVY
+281 PAVTQKAVY
-290 MHAKTALKEYIK
+290 MHSKTALKEYIT
-302 RAQKLSLFMTHCDQ
+302 RAKELSLFMTHSDQ
-316 LMHPSDDFKNSLIKD
+316 LMKPSADFIESLQKD
-331 NKYIKEAF
+331 NKFLKEAF
-339 YKKSSDFPKEP
+339 YKKSNDFPKEP
-350 YRRKFKII
+350 YRRKFNII
-358 GYRLKQS
+358 SYRLAESLKRITEFQS
-365 LQRIIDLQEG
+365 GEMNVDKENAY
-375 KKSIN
+375 S
-380 RPNIYTCEKELLQDL
+380 CEKELLEDL
-395 YTIRKSLKA
+395 YIIRESLKQ
-404 DGDTVLLEFGLDDF
+404 DGDISLLEFGLDDF

-430 NLDIREESTKH
+430 NLDIREESTRH
-441 SQVISAL
+441 TNVVSAL
-448 VKQINNKD
+448 VKQAKSKN
-456 YDSMDETEKVTLLT
+456 YDNMSEDEKITLLSSMLTEKETYED
-470 NMLTGKDYDM
+470 NYQ
-480 TKHYDLLSDDLKQI
+480 LLSDDLKTI
-494 VDVFDTMILLRD
+494 VDVFKTMILLRD
-506 QVSAEA
+506 QVSQEA

-518 SMTHDASHVLEVLVI
+518 SMTHDASHVLEVMLI
-533 AKMVGLAGE
+533 AKMVGLIGE
-542 KENGELFCDILIT
+542 KENGEAFCNILIT

-560 IDDLARIKNILES
+560 VDDLARINIILES
-573 LFSNDT
+573 LFSNEV

-584 QCHQD
+584 QCHED

-607 LASSFGLYEA
+607 LASSYGLYEA
-617 QQEIIEISNKYGVE
+617 QQQIIEISNKYKIE
-631 CKIFHGRGGTV
+631 CKIFHGHGGTV

-699 QHIVVEQK
+699 QHIVVEQA
-707 SDTSDFEKVMKDM
+707 SDTLSYEKIMKDM
-720 TKKGED
+720 SEKGEIK
-726 AYRDLTD
+726 YRDLTD
-733 KTPGLTDYFYEATPV
+733 KTPGLIDYFYEATPV

-762 RAIGERSRY
+762 RSNGERSRY

-783 LSRHTLPAWYGL
+783 LSRNTLPAWYGL
-795 GSAMNKIYKENG
+795 GSALNKIYDEHG
-807 IEVLQKMYKEW
+807 IEILQEMYKEW
-818 PFFRMM
+818 PFFHMM

-838 IAKDY
+838 ISKDY
-843 ATLAKDQKASN
+843 ATLANDQETARK
-854 NIIKKIE
+854 IFKKIE
-861 DEYNLTEQLMLQI
+861 EEYKLTESLMLQI
-874 TKSERLLEDNKKLAL
+874 IDTHRLLADNKKLAL

-907 LLRKHRNATSH
+907 LLRKHRNSDSRDEAV
-918 EESIFNPLLRTIHAI
+918 FNPLLRTIHAI

>member
-11 ITDSQLRTCV
+11 ITDTQLRSCV
-21 KLLGKLLGNAIKSH
+21 KLLGKLLGNAITAH

-45 KLRKGFIS
+45 KLRKGFIN
-53 LQENNDKK
+53 LQENKDQKK
-61 QHDQLIKY
+61 HDQLINY
-69 IDGLDPKVLK
+69 IEKLDPEVLK
-79 NVIRAFSKYFALV
+79 NVVRSFSKYFALV

-104 ESKIKSGKSGSAL
+104 ESILKSGKAGSSL

-126 KDCKLNG
+126 KDCKTNG
-133 ITTSDLQK
+133 ITTSGLQK
-141 LYESLQFVPVF
+141 LYNSLQFVPVF

-167 TRRIFATILELHD
+167 TRRIFATILELHT
-180 YRGQSIRKEEIVK
+180 YRAQSIRKEEIVK

-237 YRDLENATK
+237 YRDLENATR

-251 SLSVGSIKV
+251 SLTVNSIKV

-275 GNPYVT
+275 GNPFVT
-281 PEVTQKAVY
+281 PAVTQKAVY
-290 MHAKTALKEYIK
+290 MHSKTALKEYIT
-302 RAQKLSLFMTHCDQ
+302 RAKELSLFMTHSDQ
-316 LMHPSDDFKNSLIKD
+316 LMKPSADFIESLQKD
-331 NKYIKEAF
+331 NKFLKEAF
-339 YKKSSDFPKEP
+339 YKKSNDFPKEP
-350 YRRKFKII
+350 YRRKFNII
-358 GYRLKQS
+358 SYRLAESLKRITEFQS
-365 LQRIIDLQEG
+365 GEMNVDKENAY
-375 KKSIN
+375 S
-380 RPNIYTCEKELLQDL
+380 CEKELLEDL
-395 YTIRKSLKA
+395 YIIRESLKQ
-404 DGDTVLLEFGLDDF
+404 DGDIALLEFGLDDF

-430 NLDIREESTKH
+430 NLDIREESTRH
-441 SQVISAL
+441 TNVVSAL
-448 VKQINNKD
+448 VKQAKSKN
-456 YDSMDETEKVTLLT
+456 YDDMSEDEKITLLSSMLTEKETY
-470 NMLTGKDYDM
+470 KDNYQ
-480 TKHYDLLSDDLKQI
+480 LLSDDLKTI
-494 VDVFDTMILLRD
+494 VDVFKTMILLRD
-506 QVSAEA
+506 QVSQEA

-518 SMTHDASHVLEVLVI
+518 SMTHDASHVLEVMLI
-533 AKMVGLAGE
+533 AKMVGLIGE
-542 KENGELFCDILIT
+542 KENGEVFCNILIT

-560 IDDLARIKNILES
+560 VDDLARINIILES
-573 LFSNDT
+573 LFSNEV

-584 QCHQD
+584 QCHED

-607 LASSFGLYEA
+607 LASSYGLYEA
-617 QQEIIEISNKYGVE
+617 QQQIIEISNKYKIE

-699 QHIVVEQK
+699 QHIVVEQA
-707 SDTSDFEKVMKDM
+707 SDTSSYEKIMKDM
-720 TKKGED
+720 SEKGEIK
-726 AYRDLTD
+726 YRDLTD
-733 KTPGLTDYFYEATPV
+733 KTPGLIDYFYEATPV

-762 RAIGERSRY
+762 RSNGERSRY

-783 LSRHTLPAWYGL
+783 LSRNTLPAWYGL
-795 GSAMNKIYKENG
+795 GSALNKIYEEHG
-807 IEVLQKMYKEW
+807 IEILQEMYKEW
-818 PFFRMM
+818 PFFHMM

-838 IAKDY
+838 ISKDY
-843 ATLAKDQKASN
+843 ATLANDQETAGK
-854 NIIKKIE
+854 IFKKIE
-861 DEYNLTEQLMLQI
+861 EEYKLTESLMLQI
-874 TKSERLLEDNKKLAL
+874 IDTHRLLADNKKLAL

-907 LLRKHRNATSH
+907 LLRKHRNSDSRDEAV
-918 EESIFNPLLRTIHAI
+918 FNPLLRTIHAI

>member
-11 ITDSQLRTCV
+11 ITDSQLRSCV

-35 AGKEVYTAVE
+35 AGKDVYLVVE
-45 KLRKGFIS
+45 KLRKGFIN
-53 LQENNDKK
+53 LQENHDEKK
-61 QHDQLIKY
+61 HDQLIKY
-69 IDGLDPKVLK
+69 IDNLNPDVLK
-79 NVIRAFSKYFALV
+79 NVVRSFSKYFALV

-104 ESKIKSGKSGSAL
+104 ESIIKSGKSGSAL

-126 KDCKLNG
+126 KDCKLHG

-141 LYESLQFVPVF
+141 LYNSLQFVPVF

-167 TRRIFATILELHD
+167 TRRIFATILELHEF
-180 YRGQSIRKEEIVK
+180 RGQSIRKEEIVK

-214 VEDEVRNGLYYFN
+214 VEDEVKNGLYYFN

-237 YRDLENATK
+237 YRDLENATR

-251 SLSVGSIKV
+251 SLSVNSVKV

-275 GNPYVT
+275 GNPFVT

-290 MHAKTALKEYIK
+290 MHSKTALKEYIK
-302 RAQKLSLFMTHCDQ
+302 RAQKLSLFFTHSDQ
-316 LMHPSDDFKNSLIKD
+316 LMKPSEDFLRSLDEDK
-331 NKYIKEAF
+331 KFIKEAF
-339 YKKSSDFPKEP
+339 FKKNNDFPKEP

-358 GYRLKQS
+358 NYRLKES
-365 LQRIIDLQEG
+365 LNRIIELQDG
-375 KKSIN
+375 KLTSK
-380 RPNIYTCEKELLQDL
+380 RPNAYSCEKDLLKDL
-395 YTIRKSLKA
+395 YIVRNSLEQ
-404 DGDTVLLEFGLDDF
+404 DGDSVLLEFGLDDF

-441 SQVISAL
+441 TNVVNEL
-448 VKQINNKD
+448 VKNIKDIDYLKLEESKKVSLLSDMLEERDNFENN
-456 YDSMDETEKVTLLT
+456 
-470 NMLTGKDYDM
+470 
-480 TKHYDLLSDDLKQI
+480 YDLLTSDSKQI
-494 VDVFDTMILLRD
+494 VDVFKTMILLRK
-506 QVSAEA
+506 QVSQEA

-518 SMTHDASHVLEVLVI
+518 SMTHDASHVLEVMLI
-533 AKMVGLAGE
+533 AKMVGLVGQ
-542 KENGELFCDILIT
+542 KNDGNFFCDILIT

-573 LFSNDT
+573 LFSNSV
-579 YIKFL
+579 YIKYL
-584 QCHQD
+584 QCHED

-607 LASSFGLYEA
+607 LASSYGLYEA
-617 QQEIIEISNKYGVE
+617 QQEIIEISRKYNVE

-707 SDTSDFEKVMKDM
+707 SDTKEFEKIMKDM
-720 TKKGED
+720 TIKGED
-726 AYRDLTD
+726 EYRELTD
-733 KTPGLTDYFYEATPV
+733 NTPGLTDYFYEATPV

-762 RAIGERSRY
+762 RAKGERSRY

-795 GSAMNKIYKENG
+795 GSALNKIYDENG
-807 IEVLQKMYKEW
+807 LEVLRQMYKDW
-818 PFFRMM
+818 PFFHMM

-843 ATLAKDQKASN
+843 ATLAKDKETANQ
-854 NIIKKIE
+854 IIKKIE
-861 DEYNLTEQLMLQI
+861 KEYNLTEDLMLQI
-874 TKSERLLEDNKKLAL
+874 IESERLLADNKKLAL

-907 LLRKHRNATSH
+907 LLRKHRNS
-918 EESIFNPLLRTIHAI
+918 EERDDKIFNPLLRTIHAI

>member
-11 ITDSQLRTCV
+11 ITDTQLRSCV
-21 KLLGKLLGNAIKSH
+21 KLLGKLLGDTIKSH
-35 AGKEVYTAVE
+35 AGKKVYTVVE
-45 KLRKGFIS
+45 KLRKGFIN
-53 LQENNDKK
+53 LQESPDQKK
-61 QHDQLIKY
+61 HDQLIKN
-69 IDGLDPKVLK
+69 IEKLDPITLK
-79 NVIRAFSKYFALV
+79 NVVRSFSKYFALV
-92 NVAEEAYQHIHR
+92 NVAEEAYQHIYR
-104 ESKIKSGKSGSAL
+104 EGLIKSGKAGSIL

-126 KDCKLNG
+126 KDCKLHG
-133 ITTSDLQK
+133 ITTNDLQK
-141 LYESLQFVPVF
+141 LYDSLQYIPVF

-167 TRRIFATILELHD
+167 TRRIFATILELHM
-180 YRGQSIRKEEIVK
+180 YHGQSIRKEEIIK
-193 KLEAQ
+193 KLKAQ

-251 SLSVGSIKV
+251 SLSVNSIKV

-275 GNPYVT
+275 GNPFVT

-290 MHAKTALKEYIK
+290 MHAKTAFKEYIK
-302 RAQKLSLFMTHCDQ
+302 RAQNLSLFMTHSDQ
-316 LMHPSDDFKNSLIKD
+316 LMKPSDEFLNSLEGDD
-331 NKYIKEAF
+331 NKFLEKAF
-339 YKKSSDFPKEP
+339 YRKSNTFSKEP

-358 GYRLKQS
+358 SYRLNES
-365 LQRIIDLQEG
+365 LQRIEDFQDGITNSE
-375 KKSIN
+375 
-380 RPNIYTCEKELLQDL
+380 RPDIYSSEKELLNDL
-395 YTIRKSLKA
+395 YIIRDSLNQ
-404 DGDTVLLEFGLDDF
+404 DGDSVLLEFGIDDF

-430 NLDIREESTKH
+430 NLDIREESSKHTKVV
-441 SQVISAL
+441 SQL
-448 VKQINNKD
+448 VKIIKNKN
-456 YDSMDETEKVTLLT
+456 YDELEEQEKVTLLT
-470 NMLTGKDYDM
+470 NMLSEKDTFLKNYDS
-480 TKHYDLLSDDLKQI
+480 LSEELKAT
-494 VDVFDTMILLRD
+494 VDVFKTMILLRE
-506 QVSAEA
+506 QISPEA

-518 SMTHDASHVLEVLVI
+518 SMTHDASHVLEVMLI
-533 AKMVGLAGE
+533 AKMVGLVGE
-542 KENGELFCDILIT
+542 KDNGELFCNILIT

-560 IDDLARIKNILES
+560 IDDLARIKNILQS
-573 LFSNDT
+573 LFSNSL

-584 QCHQD
+584 QCHED

-607 LASSFGLYEA
+607 LASSYGLYKA
-617 QQEIIEISNKYGVE
+617 QNEIIEISNKYGIE
-631 CKIFHGRGGTV
+631 CKLFHGRGGTV

-651 SILAQPAKTVNG
+651 AILAQPPKTVNG

-699 QHIVVEQK
+699 QHIVVEQE
-707 SDTSDFEKVMKDM
+707 SELMSFEKVMEVM
-720 TKKGED
+720 TLKGED
-726 AYRDLTD
+726 KYRELTD
-733 KTPGLTDYFYEATPV
+733 RTPGLLDYFYEATPV

-762 RAIGERSRY
+762 RSKGERSKY

-795 GSAMNKIYKENG
+795 GAAMEKIYANNG
-807 IEVLQKMYKEW
+807 IEILQKMYKDW
-818 PFFRMM
+818 PFFHML
-824 IDNIGQAIAKADLA
+824 IDNIGMAIAKADLA

-843 ATLAKDQKASN
+843 ACLANDQKSAAK
-854 NIIKKIE
+854 IIKKIE
-861 DEYNLTEQLMLQI
+861 EEYKLTENLMLQI
-874 TKSERLLEDNKKLAL
+874 IDTKRLLTDNKKLAL

-907 LLRKHRNATSH
+907 LLRKHRASSSH
-918 EESIFNPLLRTIHAI
+918 DESIFNPLLRTIHAI

>member
-11 ITDSQLRTCV
+11 ITDSQLRSCV

-35 AGKEVYTAVE
+35 AGKEVYFIVE
-45 KLRKGFIS
+45 KLRKGFVN
-53 LQENNDKK
+53 LQESHNEK
-61 QHDQLIKY
+61 QHDQLIAY
-69 IDGLDPKVLK
+69 IEKLNPQVLQ
-79 NVIRAFSKYFALV
+79 NVVRSFSKYFSLV

-104 ESKIKSGKSGSAL
+104 ENIIKSGKSGSEL
-117 WEGSFDHML
+117 WQGSFDHTL
-126 KDCKLNG
+126 KDCKLHG
-133 ITTSDLQK
+133 ITINDLRK
-141 LYESLQFVPVF
+141 LYDSLQFVPVF

-167 TRRIFATILELHD
+167 TRRIFATILELHE
-180 YRGQSIRKEEIVK
+180 YRGQSIRKEEIIK

-251 SLSVGSIKV
+251 SMSVNSVRV

-290 MHAKTALKEYIK
+290 MHSKTALKEYIK
-302 RAQKLSLFMTHCDQ
+302 RAQKLSLFMTHSDQ
-316 LMHPSDDFKNSLIKD
+316 LMKPSDDFLKSLDNDEKFAKD
-331 NKYIKEAF
+331 AF
-339 YKKSSDFPKEP
+339 YKKSSDFQKEP

-358 GYRLKQS
+358 NYRLNES
-365 LQRIIDLQEG
+365 LQRIIELQEG
-375 KKSIN
+375 IRSPK
-380 RPNIYTCEKELLQDL
+380 RPNAYSCEKELLNDL
-395 YTIRKSLKA
+395 YIIRDSLKQ
-404 DGDTVLLEFGLDDF
+404 DGDDVLLEFGLDDF

-441 SQVISAL
+441 TKVICEL
-448 VKQINNKD
+448 IKNIKDKD
-456 YDSMDETEKVTLLT
+456 YESLEEAQKVSLLASMLLEDEDFSKNYEKLTDDSKKV
-470 NMLTGKDYDM
+470 
-480 TKHYDLLSDDLKQI
+480 I
-494 VDVFDTMILLRD
+494 DVFQTMILLRE
-506 QVSAEA
+506 QVSPDA

-518 SMTHDASHVLEVLVI
+518 SMTHDASHVLEVMLL
-533 AKMVGLAGE
+533 AKMVGLVGKDQDNE
-542 KENGELFCDILIT
+542 YFCNILIT

-573 LFSNDT
+573 LFSNDI
-579 YIKFL
+579 YKKFL
-584 QCHQD
+584 QCHDD

-607 LASSFGLYEA
+607 LASSYGLYEA
-617 QQEIIEISNKYGVE
+617 QQEIIEISKKYNVE

-699 QHIVVEQK
+699 QHLVVDQK
-707 SDTSDFEKVMKDM
+707 SDTKEYEKIMKDM
-720 TKKGED
+720 TVKGED
-726 AYRDLTD
+726 SYRDLTD
-733 KTPGLTDYFYEATPV
+733 RTPGLTDYFYEATPV

-762 RAIGERSRY
+762 RAKGQRSRY

-795 GSAMNKIYKENG
+795 GSALDKIYKENG
-807 IEVLQKMYKEW
+807 IEVLQTMYRDW
-818 PFFRMM
+818 PFFHMM
-824 IDNIGQAIAKADLA
+824 IDNIGQAIAKADLS

-843 ATLAKDQKASN
+843 STLAKDQKTAEQ
-854 NIIKKIE
+854 IIKKIQE
-861 DEYNLTEQLMLQI
+861 EYDLTENLMLQI
-874 TKSERLLEDNKKLAL
+874 IDSERLLADNKKLAL

-907 LLRKHRNATSH
+907 LLRKHRNTKEH
-918 EESIFNPLLRTIHAI
+918 EEAVFNPLLRTIHAI